1 MCGLRR
7 HSGAIPQA
15 QTLNTENRMKQ
26 LNSYRFYELGAKL
39 HSLFAAEG
47 GARVADMFS
56 PLSEAQTLLDGFIKG
71 DVIALSTSKSD
82 AVKLLNKIGAIFNRY
97 FIDPASKQLKA
108 RETEDRIDIHELAML
123 RGLVEKFE
131 HALAAE
137 LNCAPTYVS
146 DKCGIY
152 STYDLAENAHEIFA
166 ENLRTVIPTDA
177 QNEFCNA
184 GRALAFGFG
193 TAAVVHTLRA
203 IEMTLRVY
211 YEVFIG
217 AVPAKAE
224 RNYSMYI
231 KKLMVLA
238 DEEDRNPRPDKRVVQ
253 MLAQIKEHYRNP
265 LIVSDSSATVD
276 EALQLFGMASALVS
290 MMAEVIYESR
300 RKAIEAATSALDP
313 SESDEDRAAAKTAAA

>member
-1 MCGLRR
+1 
-7 HSGAIPQA
+7 
-15 QTLNTENRMKQ
+15 MKQ

-39 HSLFAAEG
+39 HGLFGTEG
-47 GARVADMFS
+47 GARITDMFA

-71 DVIALSTSKSD
+71 DVIVLSTSKSD

-97 FIDPASKQLKA
+97 FIDPATKQLKSQDG
-108 RETEDRIDIHELAML
+108 EDRIDVHELAML

-137 LNCAPTYVS
+137 LNCAPTYVA

-152 STYDLAENAHEIFA
+152 STYDLAENAQEIFA
-166 ENLRTVIPTDA
+166 ENLRTAIPADA
-177 QNEFCNA
+177 QNDFCEA

-203 IEMTLRVY
+203 IEMTLRSY
-211 YEVFIG
+211 YEVFVG
-217 AVPAKAE
+217 SMPAKAE

-231 KKLMVLA
+231 KKLIALS
-238 DEEDRNPRPDKRVVQ
+238 EEEERSIRPDKRVIQ

-265 LIVSDSSATVD
+265 LIVSDSSASVD
-276 EALQLFGMASALVS
+276 EALQLFGMASALIS
-290 MMAEVIYESR
+290 MMAEVIAASR
-300 RKAIEAATSALDP
+300 RKAEAVHALDHIDC
-313 SESDEDRAAAKTAAA
+313 EDENAVTTPPARIKEVR

>member
-1 MCGLRR
+1 
-7 HSGAIPQA
+7 
-15 QTLNTENRMKQ
+15 MKQ

-39 HSLFAAEG
+39 HSLLVTEG
-47 GARVADMFS
+47 GARISEMFS

-71 DVIALSTSKSD
+71 DVISLSTSKSD

-108 RETEDRIDIHELAML
+108 QDTEDRIDMHEMSIL

-166 ENLRTVIPTDA
+166 ENLRTVIPADA
-177 QNEFCNA
+177 QNEICFA

-193 TAAVVHTLRA
+193 TASVVHTLRA

-211 YEVFIG
+211 YEVFAG
-217 AVPAKAE
+217 SVPAKAE
-224 RNYSMYI
+224 RNYSFYI
-231 KKLMVLA
+231 KKLMALA
-238 DEEDRNPRPDKRVVQ
+238 EEEDRNPRPDKRVIQ

-265 LIVSDSSATVD
+265 LIIADSSATVD

-290 MMAEVIYESR
+290 MMAEAVFLAR
-300 RKAIEAATSALDP
+300 QKAIKSATAALDP
-313 SESDEDRAAAKTAAA
+313 SESESEDTAPASKNAAA